1 MHYERV
7 SLARRGGS
15 WRISYRAVY
24 DAEHKGERKWATIGA
39 ASSRAEA
46 ECLAAEYLYNLPRDP
61 VDERCAEA
69 IEETEGHMPTVAELR
84 QEDIDHALAVGAIEK
99 STHVG
104 YCHRIRLMGEFGDI
118 PVDRVTAQD
127 VQIFIDSLVEDG
139 YCPKTVNIML
149 WTVRD
154 TLELASFRMLR
165 PPLDLRRIRSPK
177 RDSQPP
183 RALSCEE
190 KNALL
195 AALPCINAPLET
207 MVLLAL
213 FAGLRCGEICALRWT
228 NVDLDRR
235 ALRITSAIGTL
246 SSSNGYL
253 KGPKSP
259 AGVRALPIA
268 DGLLKGLERRRAEQ
282 EERCRA
288 AGVPFTEDIFVTG
301 DIDGSFMS
309 PRYANRLFRTFVRT
323 FGIGGGKCGLHR
335 LRHTF
340 ATELIMSGVN
350 PKTVSN
356 WLGHTDPSFTLQI
369 YVSASP
375 ENLRA
380 SVETVNEVMALPEGY
395 DGQGSELPALIRG
408 EGKEERGTTANEEP
422 SADEKTAS
430 GSMPAAKI
438 ISWESLA
445 CG

>member
-15 WRISYRAVY
+15 WRMSYRAVY
-24 DAEHKGERKWATIGA
+24 DAERKGDRKWATIGA
-39 ASSRAEA
+39 AASRAEA
-46 ECLAAEYLYNLPRDP
+46 EHLAAEYLYNLPRDP
-61 VDERCAEA
+61 EDERRAEA
-69 IEETEGHMPTVAELR
+69 IEATEGRMPTVGELR
-84 QEDIDHALAVGAIEK
+84 RDDIDHALAVGAIEK
-99 STHVG
+99 STHAG
-104 YCHRIRLMGEFGDI
+104 YCRHVRLLGDLGEI

-127 VQIFIDSLVEDG
+127 VQLYVDSLVEDG
-139 YCPKTVNIML
+139 YCPETVNHML

-165 PPLDLRRIRSPK
+165 PPLDLRRIRAPK
-177 RDSQPP
+177 HDRPLP
-183 RALSCEE
+183 RALSAEE

-195 AALPCINAPLET
+195 AALPCIRGPLDAI
-207 MVLLAL
+207 VRLAL
-213 FAGLRCGEICALRWT
+213 FAGLRCGEICALRWA
-228 NVDLDRR
+228 NVDLNRR
-235 ALRITSAIGTL
+235 MVRITSAIGTL
-246 SSSNGYL
+246 PSSNGYL

-268 DGLLKGLERRRAEQ
+268 DGLMEGLERRRAEQ
-282 EERCRA
+282 EARCRD
-288 AGVPFTEDIFVTG
+288 AGVPFTDDIFVVG
-301 DIDGSFMS
+301 DIDGAFMV
-309 PRYANRLFRTFVRT
+309 PRYANQLFRTFVRT

-356 WLGHTDPSFTLQI
+356 WLGHTDPSFTLRI
-369 YVSASP
+369 YVSSSP

-380 SVETVNEVMALPEGY
+380 SVDTVNEVMALPEGY
-395 DGQGSELPALIRG
+395 DGQGSELPARIRG
-408 EGKEERGTTANEEP
+408 QEKKEPEEEP
-422 SADEKTAS
+422 LPDAEVMRTV
-430 GSMPAAKI
+430 KI